1 MVTVMKAGGSSV
13 ADRDKIA
20 EIIEQA
26 RGFDGPV
33 VLTVSAQ
40 GKTTKRIENAIAGA
54 KKGERVPP
62 PDEIFQEFERTG
74 VRTSKVA
81 AGIRD
86 AAYGGIHALENRTGT
101 ELDDPSYIA
110 VLHLC
115 GERLSAIAVHDI
127 ARQCGVDASLI
138 DFVSDDFPLVVKGY
152 HLGATIDTAESR
164 RKARQLMQANR
175 SRLLVL
181 PGYGGLDKSTKG
193 MKTLGRG
200 GSDTAAFG
208 YLYAVMGNRLYILTD
223 VPGILTAAVDDGKT
237 VPVLDV
243 EEAKDAASLGAKL
256 PGRRSLKPLEI
267 AYAEGMNPYIL
278 ITSSQNLAGPG
289 TRIVK
294 ETDEK
299 VPVKLVAGRNVVVYQ
314 VSGGIKGLQGVFDGS
329 GVDWSGAFT
338 DGHARL
344 VVSEETAGYARRL
357 LDGYM
362 QKRRNG
368 QQHNGIE
375 VTEERNLA
383 YAGVVGSGMYG
394 RPDVTGKASGA
405 LGSRGINIRY
415 NTDPGPASLGFVVG
429 GNDLKP
435 AIEVL
440 HREFLSSR

>member
-13 ADRDKIA
+13 ADAAKIGR
-20 EIIEQA
+20 IIEQA
-26 RGFDGPV
+26 KDLEEPI
-33 VLTVSAQ
+33 VLIVSAQ
-40 GKTTKRIENAIAGA
+40 GKTTTRIENAIESA

-74 VRTSKVA
+74 VKTSNIA

-86 AAYGGIHALENRTGT
+86 AAYGGIHALEKRTVA
-101 ELDDPSYIA
+101 ELGDPSYIA

-115 GERLSAIAVHDI
+115 GERLSAIAVQDI

-208 YLYAVMGNRLYILTD
+208 YLYAFGGDVLYILTD

-256 PGRRSLKPLEI
+256 PGRRSLKPLET
-267 AYAEGMNPYIL
+267 AYAEGMKPYVV
-278 ITSSQNLAGPG
+278 ITSSQDMTGPG

-294 ETDEK
+294 ETAKK

-338 DGHARL
+338 DDHARL

-368 QQHNGIE
+368 QHNGIE
-375 VTEERNLA
+375 VTEERDLA
-383 YAGVVGSGMYG
+383 YAGVVGSGMYR

-435 AIEVL
+435 AIETL
-440 HREFLSSR
+440 HREFLSVR